1 MLDPEACSIFI
12 QSVQTS
18 CLKQLVEVLRGEKSA
33 VWGFGFASE
42 PSAALNPNPK
52 P

>member
-18 CLKQLVEVLRGEKSA
+18 CLKQLVEVLRGES
-33 VWGFGFASE
+33 VSLLGRGTICGS
-42 PSAALNPNPK
+42 
-52 P
+52 